1 MGHSNHFGP
10 KFHAISAGLKQEMN
24 RSTAQLDLTASQSF
38 FLGYLVHHRSQPIY
52 QKDLEQA
59 FDFSHPTVS
68 GILGRLEAK
77 GFVTFRPG
85 EHDRRCKEILVTDKA
100 IECYQTMLRHMM
112 ETETKVSAG
121 LSSDEQAELS
131 RLLDKIISNLGVTCC
146 PKLPHPDKE
155 ELP

>member
-1 MGHSNHFGP
+1 MDHSNALGP
-10 KFHAISAGLKQEMN
+10 KFRAISASLSQEMN

-38 FLGYLVHHRSQPIY
+38 FLGYLGHHQNQPIH

-85 EHDRRCKEILVTDKA
+85 KHDRRCKEILLTDKA
-100 IECYQTMLRHMM
+100 IECYEAMLRHMM
-112 ETETKVSAG
+112 ETEARVTAG
-121 LSSDEQAELS
+121 LSPDELTELD
-131 RLLDKIISNLGVTCC
+131 RLLEKIMSNLGVSRC